1 MKFEK
6 SKAVENLTAKFTE
19 KAKGIDLKR
28 TINEA
33 VDNCV
38 AMVGEE
44 SEMELDA
51 FVGFAEK
58 FVSSAL
64 GLARHENSNV
74 ATKMQEQIDALRQQ
88 IEGKTP
94 PKPNEDKPPIKSD
107 DPAIQALL
115 DKMTKMEAKLQEKEK
130 ETTIAEKRSQLT
142 AKMGESIKDKG
153 WIEDYLKEIAITEE
167 TDVEAKAKD
176 FVAFYNK
183 THSVSGRTT
192 PKPAGGDGDAPDS
205 YVKSTVAQAAQIKKQ
220 LSTTTGGSPV
230 RSTTVNTNN

>member
-19 KAKGIDLKR
+19 KAKGIDLQR
-28 TINEA
+28 TITEA
-33 VDNCV
+33 VDNCI

-74 ATKMQEQIDALRQQ
+74 ATKMQEQIDALKQQ

-94 PKPNEDKPPIKSD
+94 PKPNEDRPPKSD
-107 DPAIQALL
+107 DPAIQAML
-115 DKMTKMEAKLQEKEK
+115 DKINKMEAQLQAKEK
-130 ETTIAEKRSQLT
+130 EATIAQKRSQLS
-142 AKMGESIKDKG
+142 AKMGESIKDKN
-153 WIEDYLKEIAITEE
+153 WIEDYLKEISITEE

-183 THSVSGRTT
+183 THSGGGRTT
-192 PKPAGGDGDAPDS
+192 PKPAGGDDDAPDT
-205 YVKSTVAQAAQIKKQ
+205 YVKTTVAQAAQIKKQ